1 MSREERITIDK
12 VAKIAGVSKATV
24 SRVINSKD
32 RVDPTT
38 RQRVKNVISKL
49 GYEPLSTA
57 KALRTGR
64 THLLGCVV
72 SDITNEFTSLFID
85 GVWERSRECG
95 YKVLLGLAGS
105 EVPEEED
112 FVDLLENGIVDGL
125 ILTPSGWY
133 DYDSLRDGLERL
145 RQKELP
151 FVTVGR
157 VGNGYSDIDNVD
169 VNVFEGAEEA
179 VSYLIGLGHRRI
191 GYIGGTAKW
200 ASESGRFRAYKE
212 TLIRCGFEYHPEYV
226 VTSGKDNAAGRKGFV
241 ELWKRD
247 LGITSVVTMND
258 MVAEG
263 VLRAAEALNIRVPQD
278 ISVIGFDD
286 APLCEVVSPK
296 LTSVV
301 LPKRELGKVAVEL
314 LMERLGVP
322 PRREPKHI
330 TLKSKLMVREST
342 GRCVI

>member
-1 MSREERITIDK
+1 MAREQRITIDM

-24 SRVINSKD
+24 SRVLNGRD
-32 RVDPTT
+32 RVDPKT
-38 RQRVKNVISKL
+38 RQRVKSVIKKL

-72 SDITNEFTSLFID
+72 SDITNEFTALFID
-85 GVWERSRECG
+85 AVWEKARECG

-105 EVPEEED
+105 NVPEEED
-112 FVDLLENGIVDGL
+112 YVDLLENGVVDGL

-145 RQKELP
+145 RQKKLP

-157 VGNGYSDIDNVD
+157 FRNGYSDVDNVD
-169 VNVFEGAEEA
+169 VNVYKGAAEA
-179 VSYLIGLGHRRI
+179 VNYLIDLGHERI
-191 GYIGGTAKW
+191 GYVGGTPKW

-212 TLIRCGFEYHPEYV
+212 TLIERGFGYHPEYV
-226 VTSGKDNAAGRKGFV
+226 VTSGKDNPAGYRGFI
-241 ELWKRD
+241 ELWKRN
-247 LGITSVVTMND
+247 LGITAVMTMND

-263 VLRAAEALNIRVPQD
+263 VLRAAEELNIRVPQD
-278 ISVIGFDD
+278 ISVLGFDD
-286 APLCEVVSPK
+286 APLSEIVRPK

-314 LMERLGVP
+314 LMERLGNP
-322 PRREPKHI
+322 PRKESKHI
-330 TLKSKLMVREST
+330 TLESKLVVREST
-342 GRCVI
+342 DIRA